1 MHLKRFIMKKLKNSF
16 YFYILSLF
24 LLFTLFFF
32 IIHISSDFFECKKC
46 RRKNVTCLNR
56 TNSQYF
62 AHEFNVIKNSNSK
75 AKIHIAYV
83 HFLDTSEHSTVENFR
98 FFMHF
103 AHYPCNS
110 EVDFTIILN
119 MAPSSYAQRS
129 NIYNLDL
136 FKKAFNSEEHLEK
149 FKSCESHN
157 AANPMRNTYLILREN
172 RDGGDLCA
180 FADMIAHEKFWQKS
194 KSIYKY
200 FFFINSSARGPFLPN
215 YWLRKWYE
223 ILLVKLNSNWIPL
236 LNLKCRA

>member
-1 MHLKRFIMKKLKNSF
+1 MHLKRFIMKKIKNSF
-16 YFYILSLF
+16 YFYTLLFF
-24 LLFTLFFF
+24 LLVTSFLLIF
-32 IIHISSDFFECKKC
+32 HLSSDFFECKRC
-46 RRKNVTCLNR
+46 RPKNVTCLNR
-56 TNSQYF
+56 TNSQHF
-62 AHEFNVIKNSNSK
+62 THEFNNVIRNPNSK

-83 HFLDTSEHSTVENFR
+83 HYLDTSEQSTVENFR

-119 MAPSSYAQRS
+119 MAPSTYAQRS

-136 FKKAFNSEEHLEK
+136 FKQAFNSQEHLEK
-149 FKSCESHN
+149 FKSCESQN
-157 AANPMRNTYLILREN
+157 TENPNRNTYLILRVN

-180 FADMIAHEKFWQKS
+180 FADMIANEKFWKKS
-194 KSIYKY
+194 KSIYSH

-223 ILLVKLNSNWIPL
+223 IFLLKLN
-236 LNLKCRA
+236 LN